1 MSPSAS
7 GLFITGTC
15 TEVGKSFVTA
25 CLAAAARA
33 QGVGVTAAKP
43 LATGGP
49 PPGEDAVL
57 IARAAGHA
65 PQVMRCLPDPAAPA
79 RAAHNAGTALSPGSL
94 LEWCKAL
101 PTPRLIEGVG
111 GWEVPLARGYRVS
124 DLATQLG
131 HPVVVVAANR
141 LGVLNHALL
150 TVDAVQRRGLSIA
163 GLVLV
168 DQPVATPVLD
178 WNHDDLRSLLADS
191 TIPVV
196 RMPWSV
202 PGEPTAELGAPLL
215 AALWPGLAS

>member
-1 MSPSAS
+1 MSAS

-33 QGVGVTAAKP
+33 RGVGMTAAKP

-65 PQVMRCLPDPAAPA
+65 PKVMRCLPDPAAPA
-79 RAAHNAGTALSPGSL
+79 RAAQNAGTALSPGAL
-94 LEWCKAL
+94 FAWCQAL

-111 GWEVPLARGYRVS
+111 GWEVPLAPGYRVS

-168 DQPVATPVLD
+168 DQPTVSPLQD
-178 WNHDDLRSLLADS
+178 WNHDDLCTLLADS
-191 TIPVV
+191 AIPVV
-196 RMPWSV
+196 RMPWSA